1 MLLFT
6 VIVLI
11 LILWFLISS
20 ENKSDKR
27 YKNLQDEYQKLQ
39 LEHQNLKSKYEA
51 QKFELKKYKD
61 EDVRRNKE
69 VARECL
75 TDTAYWMKRS
85 FENAKRYNELKSEF
99 QNFEDIKFKIV
110 DMRKCKIT
118 IQDKQIKKKAQTEYN
133 DFIKAVVRDDF
144 KNFEY
149 ILKNYTFLLDYEKSQ
164 RLQYVLT
171 HKREIIKFMERYLYL
186 GF

>member
-1 MLLFT
+1 M
-6 VIVLI
+6 V
-11 LILWFLISS
+11 S
-20 ENKSDKR
+20 NKDELYKR

-39 LEHQNLKSKYEA
+39 VEYQNLKSKYES

-69 VARECL
+69 IARECL
-75 TDTAYWMKRS
+75 TDTAYWMKRN
-85 FENAKRYNELKSEF
+85 FENAKHCNELKSEY
-99 QNFEDIKFKIV
+99 QNFEDIKFKIL

-118 IQDKQIKKKAQTEYN
+118 ILDKQIKKKAQTEYS
-133 DFIKAVVRDDF
+133 DFIKAVMRDDF
-144 KNFEY
+144 KKFEY